1 MCALTCAA
9 PQVTPVSRPL
19 SRSVRWP
26 LEGCSAETSSHI
38 GLPRIEPPV
47 SVSRPSW
54 SLPFYQGIDSEGSL
68 GGGPF
73 SEGTKP
79 MWNEDWAVKALC
91 NQARPDELFV
101 RGAAQN
107 RAKQLCAGCPVR
119 TECLA
124 EALDNEIEWGV
135 WGGMTERERRALLRR
150 RPNVTSW
157 RRLLETAM
165 ADHVATVSV
174 QTAELVPA

>member
-1 MCALTCAA
+1 
-9 PQVTPVSRPL
+9 
-19 SRSVRWP
+19 
-26 LEGCSAETSSHI
+26 
-38 GLPRIEPPV
+38 
-47 SVSRPSW
+47 
-54 SLPFYQGIDSEGSL
+54 
-68 GGGPF
+68 
-73 SEGTKP
+73 
-79 MWNEDWAVKALC
+79 MWNDDWAGKGLC
-91 NQARPDELFV
+91 NEAGPDELFV

-107 RAKQLCAGCPVR
+107 RAKQMCAACPVR

-165 ADHVATVSV
+165 IDHAAAVSV
-174 QTAELVPA
+174 TVGTELVSA